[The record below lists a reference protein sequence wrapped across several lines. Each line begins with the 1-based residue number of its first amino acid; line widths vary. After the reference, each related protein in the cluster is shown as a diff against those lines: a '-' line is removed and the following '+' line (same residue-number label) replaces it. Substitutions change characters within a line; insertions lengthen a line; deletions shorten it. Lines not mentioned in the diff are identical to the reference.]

1 MVSTQSTWGLQR
13 PVKMKAVLLCLF
25 LFAASFASV
34 QDEQQTPCSMC
45 ELVVTYV
52 QAYLNNNQT
61 EAEIVKELEQFCQMI
76 GSAQCK
82 ALVDQYIPQIIE
94 YIEKDYTPQQVCT
107 QIGLCTSSK
116 KVESGPLC
124 SVCTLVVTYIDQY
137 ISSNSSIQQIE
148 AELDQICAL
157 LGPLS
162 STCDQFVAQY
172 TPQVIKWIVNGNSPA
187 TFCASVGLC
196 AQKTEDFVNA
206 AVVVAAKRSEQQG
219 GCSICELV
227 VQYVESYIASN
238 QTEQQIIKELEGVC
252 ALLGPLSAP
261 CTSFVDTYVP
271 QLIQW
276 IENGESPQAF
286 CTQVG
291 LCSSARFSALKKT
304 KGVKVSSQ
312 KLKGACSICETLV
325 ALIEKYVAASTTEDK
340 IEAELA
346 KVCQALGPYAQECDN
361 LVAEY
366 LPQLVQW
373 VVAKENPATLCA
385 QIKVC

>member
-1 MVSTQSTWGLQR
+1 
-13 PVKMKAVLLCLF
+13 MKAALLCL
-25 LFAASFASV
+25 LLLATSFASV
-34 QDEQQTPCSMC
+34 ADEQQTPCTMC

-61 EAEIVKELEQFCQMI
+61 EAQIVKELEQFCQMV

-82 ALVDQYIPQIIE
+82 AMVDQYIPQIIE
-94 YIEKDYTPQQVCT
+94 YIEKDYTPQEVCT
-107 QIGLCTSSK
+107 QLGLCISAK

-124 SVCTLVVTYIDQY
+124 SVCTLVITYIDQY

-172 TPQVIKWIVNGNSPA
+172 TPQAIKWIVNGNSPA

-196 AQKTEDFVNA
+196 SSKINDFEPVL
-206 AVVVAAKRSEQQG
+206 VKRNTQQG
-219 GCSICELV
+219 GCSVCELV

-238 QTEQQIIKELEGVC
+238 QTEQQIIKKLEGVC
-252 ALLGPLSAP
+252 SLLGPLSGP
-261 CTSFVDTYVP
+261 CTSFVDTYLP

-286 CTQVG
+286 CTQIG
-291 LCSSARFSALKKT
+291 LCSSARLTVKK
-304 KGVKVSSQ
+304 VKATSQ
-312 KLKGACSICETLV
+312 KLRGGVCSICQTLV
-325 ALIEKYVAASTTEDK
+325 ALIENYVAAATTEDK

-361 LVAEY
+361 LIDEY